1 MREGWTY
8 KKLGEVATFINGD
21 RGKNYP
27 SQKDFVDNGIPFINA
42 GHIMNGEIDFDSMNY
57 ITEKKYNSLNSGKVI
72 DGDILFCLRGSLGK
86 KAIVKGVTQGAI
98 ASSLVI
104 IRCNDVYNQY
114 LFHYLNSSFI
124 SSCIYKSNNGSSQPN
139 LSATSVSGY
148 IIPIPPLSEQ
158 HSIVAELDMINELIS
173 LKKAQLSDLDSLAQS
188 IFYDMFGDPIEN
200 EKGWEVKKLGEVCDV
215 RDGTHDSPQYLSES
229 EYFLITS
236 KNIQGDIIDYAN
248 VNYISKEDYDS
259 INKRSYVD
267 EGDIIMGMIG
277 TIGKPIIVHKN
288 NLKFCVKNVA
298 LIKFPESCLVKNVY
312 VKALLDNDSYKQY
325 LLSLNKGGTQKFV
338 ALGTLRTLKCPLPP
352 LSLQQDFAKR
362 IELIEQQK
370 AQISSTIKDL
380 ETLLASRMQHW
391 FD

>member
-8 KKLGEVATFINGD
+8 KKLGEVCEVVTGSTPKTNIPEYWDGD
-21 RGKNYP
+21 YP
-27 SQKDFVDNGIPFINA
+27 WITPAELKGDVFVDDTERHITEEAVAHTNVTLMPA
-42 GHIMNGEIDFDSMNY
+42 GTVLLSSRAPIGKVAITTREMYCNQGFKNLICSNY
-57 ITEKKYNSLNSGKVI
+57 INNKYLYLWLKGKT
-72 DGDILFCLRGSLGK
+72 D
-86 KAIVKGVTQGAI
+86 
-98 ASSLVI
+98 
-104 IRCNDVYNQY
+104 
-114 LFHYLNSSFI
+114 YLNSLGRGATFKEI
-124 SSCIYKSNNGSSQPN
+124 SKSIVENIQ
-139 LSATSVSGY
+139 
-148 IIPIPPLSEQ
+148 IPVPPLSEQ
-158 HSIVAELDMINELIS
+158 QSIVAELDKINELIS
-173 LKKAQLSDLDSLAQS
+173 LKKVQLSDLDALAQS

-362 IELIEQQK
+362 VEFIEQQK

-380 ETLLASRMQHW
+380 ETLLASRMQYW

>member
-1 MREGWTY
+1 MRENWTY
-8 KKLGEVATFINGD
+8 KKMSEVFDLQMGKTPDRKTPSYFGGNNVWVSIRDLVGKEIGESNEHITDTAVTTTNIRKVKKGTVIMSFKLTVGKCAITTKDLYTNEAIMAFNLKEGYDICPDYLYYYLSNYNWRGANKAVMGITLNKATISQQKVG
-21 RGKNYP
+21 YP
-27 SQKDFVDNGIPFINA
+27 
-42 GHIMNGEIDFDSMNY
+42 Y
-57 ITEKKYNSLNSGKVI
+57 
-72 DGDILFCLRGSLGK
+72 
-86 KAIVKGVTQGAI
+86 
-98 ASSLVI
+98 
-104 IRCNDVYNQY
+104 
-114 LFHYLNSSFI
+114 
-124 SSCIYKSNNGSSQPN
+124 
-139 LSATSVSGY
+139 
-148 IIPIPPLSEQ
+148 LSEQ
-158 HSIVAELDMINELIS
+158 QSIVAELDKINELIS
-173 LKKAQLSDLDSLAQS
+173 LKKAQLSDLDALAQS

-380 ETLLASRMQHW
+380 ETLLASRMQYW

>member
-1 MREGWTY
+1 MRENWTY
-8 KKLGEVATFINGD
+8 KKLGEVCEVVSGSTPKTNVPEFWGE
-21 RGKNYP
+21 
-27 SQKDFVDNGIPFINA
+27 
-42 GHIMNGEIDFDSMNY
+42 GHYWITPAEIDDATIYIGKTERQITDAAVDKTHLQLLPVGTVLLSSRAPIGKVAITDTEMYCNQGFKNLICSNY
-57 ITEKKYNSLNSGKVI
+57 INNKYLYLWLKGKT
-72 DGDILFCLRGSLGK
+72 D
-86 KAIVKGVTQGAI
+86 
-98 ASSLVI
+98 
-104 IRCNDVYNQY
+104 
-114 LFHYLNSSFI
+114 YLNSLGRGATFKEI
-124 SSCIYKSNNGSSQPN
+124 SKSIVENIQ
-139 LSATSVSGY
+139 
-148 IIPIPPLSEQ
+148 IPVPPLSEQ
-158 HSIVAELDMINELIS
+158 QSIVAELDKINELIS
-173 LKKAQLSDLDSLAQS
+173 LKKAQLSDLDALAQS

-352 LSLQQDFAKR
+352 LALQQDFAKR

-380 ETLLASRMQHW
+380 ETLLASRMQYW

>member
-1 MREGWTY
+1 MRENWTY
-8 KKLGEVATFINGD
+8 KKMSEVFDLQMGKTPDRKTPSYFGGNNVWVSIRDLVGKEIGESNEHITDTAVTTTNIRKVKKGTVIMSFKLTVGKCAITTKDLYTNEAIMAFNLKEGYDICPDYLYYYLSNYNWRGANKAVMGITLNKATI
-21 RGKNYP
+21 
-27 SQKDFVDNGIPFINA
+27 SQQ
-42 GHIMNGEIDFDSMNY
+42 
-57 ITEKKYNSLNSGKVI
+57 KV
-72 DGDILFCLRGSLGK
+72 
-86 KAIVKGVTQGAI
+86 
-98 ASSLVI
+98 
-104 IRCNDVYNQY
+104 
-114 LFHYLNSSFI
+114 
-124 SSCIYKSNNGSSQPN
+124 
-139 LSATSVSGY
+139 GY
-148 IIPIPPLSEQ
+148 PPLSEQ
-158 HSIVAELDMINELIS
+158 QAIVAELDKINELIS
-173 LKKAQLSDLDSLAQS
+173 LKKAQLSDLDALAQS

-362 IELIEQQK
+362 VELIEQQK

-380 ETLLASRMQHW
+380 ETLLASRMQYW

>member
-8 KKLGEVATFINGD
+8 KKLGDYIKEYSVKNKVGKDIPVYSVTNSQGFCKEYFSKEVASQDKTSYKIVPYGFFAFNPSRINVGSVD
-21 RGKNYP
+21 WQHKEEEVIVSPLYNVFSVSENILQPYLLYYLKSPATIKYIDSIATGTVRLNLKL
-27 SQKDFVDNGIPFINA
+27 SMLKDFSIPLP
-42 GHIMNGEIDFDSMNY
+42 S
-57 ITEKKYNSLNSGKVI
+57 
-72 DGDILFCLRGSLGK
+72 
-86 KAIVKGVTQGAI
+86 
-98 ASSLVI
+98 
-104 IRCNDVYNQY
+104 
-114 LFHYLNSSFI
+114 
-124 SSCIYKSNNGSSQPN
+124 
-139 LSATSVSGY
+139 
-148 IIPIPPLSEQ
+148 LSEQ
-158 HSIVAELDMINELIS
+158 QSIVAELDKINELIS
-173 LKKAQLSDLDSLAQS
+173 LKKAQLSDLDALAQS

-380 ETLLASRMQHW
+380 ETLLASRMQYW